1 LNLRALG
8 TVRSLAAAT
17 LVAAALA
24 CPTSVLAAP
33 QILGVMASSTPVPL
47 LCDKKECS
55 AVIGTFCLQRDRD
68 IPSYGTPY
76 GLANGEQVTLH
87 VETAAGEIRTLPG
100 QDWLRFAGYSGY
112 STARMVLP
120 RTALA
125 QLGGGAVAV
134 TIGPGVSLVP
144 LAQVGDANP
153 QSAQE
158 ISTATGALRIA
169 AGRYLDRP
177 TIQADAARLVMALI
191 NGLPESR
198 TIRDDFGG
206 LWRET
211 ITEDLTSGMTSG
223 ALPLAQR
230 VYQHCDQEPSP
241 RGCLVTRHREL
252 MVPDNRRFWD
262 ETSGY

>member
-1 LNLRALG
+1 LI
-8 TVRSLAAAT
+8 
-17 LVAAALA
+17 AAALLGGSSA
-24 CPTSVLAAP
+24 LAAP

-68 IPSYGTPY
+68 IPRYGTPY

-87 VETAAGEIRTLPG
+87 VATATGDIRTLPG
-100 QDWLRFAGYSGY
+100 EAWLSFTGYSGY

-120 RTALA
+120 RAALA
-125 QLGGGAVAV
+125 ELGGGAVAV

-144 LAQVGDANP
+144 LAQAGDANP

-177 TIQADAARLVMALI
+177 TVQADAARLVMALI

-198 TIRDDFGG
+198 TIRDDFSG
-206 LWRET
+206 LWQET
-211 ITEDLTSGMTSG
+211 ITEKLTSGMTSG
-223 ALPLAQR
+223 AAVPLAKR
-230 VYQHCDQEPSP
+230 VYQRCDQEPNP
-241 RGCLVTRHREL
+241 RGCLVGHHREL

-262 ETSGY
+262 ETSNY

>member
-1 LNLRALG
+1 LNLRVFG
-8 TVRSLAAAT
+8 TVLAAAT
-17 LVAAALA
+17 LVAAAVFGA
-24 CPTSVLAAP
+24 NMALAAP
-33 QILGVMASSTPVPL
+33 QILGVMASGAPMPL

-55 AVIGTFCLQRDRD
+55 ALVSTFCLQRDRD

-87 VETAAGEIRTLPG
+87 VETAAGEIRQLPG
-100 QDWLRFAGYSGY
+100 QEWLRFTGYNGY
-112 STARMVLP
+112 TTARMVLP
-120 RTALA
+120 RAALA

-153 QSAQE
+153 QSDQE

-198 TIRDDFGG
+198 TIRDDFNG
-206 LWRET
+206 LWQDT
-211 ITEDLTSGMTSG
+211 ITENLTGGMTAG
-223 ALPLAQR
+223 AIPLAEQ
-230 VYQHCDQEPSP
+230 VYQRCDQEPNP